1 MIVDGFEKSNK
12 SQSFENGEVICID
25 ENGLAKKIEN
35 ENDLC
40 RVLGVVSYENL
51 EELLD
56 LTMEEIQKGIK
67 IPVATV
73 GKVFANTND
82 KDIVAGDLLVAE
94 LDATV
99 RVRNTNDEDID
110 IIGMAMRKPENG
122 KVLIKIK

>member
-73 GKVFANTND
+73 GKAFANTND

-99 RVRNTNDEDID
+99 RVRNANDEDID

>member
-99 RVRNTNDEDID
+99 GVRNANDEDID

>member
-1 MIVDGFEKSNK
+1 MIVDGFEKSIK

-56 LTMEEIQKGIK
+56 LTME
-67 IPVATV
+67 
-73 GKVFANTND
+73 
-82 KDIVAGDLLVAE
+82 
-94 LDATV
+94 
-99 RVRNTNDEDID
+99 
-110 IIGMAMRKPENG
+110 
-122 KVLIKIK
+122 

>member
-12 SQSFENGEVICID
+12 NQSFENGEVICID

-35 ENDLC
+35 ESDLC
-40 RVLGVVSYENL
+40 RILGIVSYENL

-73 GKVFANTND
+73 GKVLANTND
-82 KDIVAGDLLVAE
+82 KDIVAGDLLVPE

-99 RVRNTNDEDID
+99 RVRNANDEDVD

>member
-82 KDIVAGDLLVAE
+82 KDIVAGDLLAAE

-99 RVRNTNDEDID
+99 RVRNANDEDID